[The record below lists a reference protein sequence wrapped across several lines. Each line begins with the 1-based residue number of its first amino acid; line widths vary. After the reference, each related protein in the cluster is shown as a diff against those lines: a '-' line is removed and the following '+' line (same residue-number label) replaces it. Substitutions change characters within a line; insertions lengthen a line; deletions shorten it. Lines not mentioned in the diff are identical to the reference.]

1 MNRLRI
7 SGYNESYRFQLLSG
21 ILNEWKNIRE
31 KIDSGARI
39 EFRSR
44 EQILEAKTQKVGKHP
59 STWFFRGRVQNT
71 YKVQITPKSAL
82 VNTMS
87 KVMKNRLGAEG
98 GKTKFVEL
106 GGSLITSG
114 IKYLQ
119 GPNYPKI
126 CTCEH
131 HEQSYEE

>member
-21 ILNEWKNIRE
+21 ILNEWKNIQE

-59 STWFFRGRVQNT
+59 STWFLRGRMQNT

-87 KVMKNRLGAEG
+87 KVMKKRLGAEG
-98 GKTKFVEL
+98 NET
-106 GGSLITSG
+106 
-114 IKYLQ
+114 
-119 GPNYPKI
+119 
-126 CTCEH
+126 
-131 HEQSYEE
+131 